1 MGASESRVAQLDS
14 LRALAVG
21 GVLYAHFVPAGHPLA
36 ALHVLPW
43 GALGVQLFFVL
54 SGFLITGILLSCK
67 RGIESGQ
74 QSLGFSLRRFYA
86 RRTLRI
92 FPAYYLTLALTA
104 TTLWPVVRET
114 LPWHL
119 AYASNF
125 YLASLGS
132 WREPISPLWTL
143 SVEEQFYLLWP
154 PVVLLVPRRWLPRVV
169 LGVVAAAPLFRM
181 ATWLAGAPD
190 LWRVVLLPSCMDA
203 LGLGALLACL
213 RDDPARDGV
222 RRALARSGLLAALP
236 LYALLVQLGAARGGA
251 PLDARVAEGTLSAL
265 ACLWAVDGAVRG
277 FGGLAGRALDA
288 RALRSMGRI
297 SYGIYLFHPFTP
309 RLLGE
314 FIGPP
319 HLEPG
324 SHLAIVAQVALTLAL
339 AALSWRYLEGPIN
352 ARKERFPYRRAGI
365 PTVQGGLG
373 AASPGGS
380 P

>member
-1 MGASESRVAQLDS
+1 MGPPQSRVAQLDS

-21 GVLYAHFVPAGHPLA
+21 GVLYAHFVPDAHPLA
-36 ALHVLPW
+36 ALHLLPW

-54 SGFLITGILLSCK
+54 SGFLITGILLACK
-67 RGIESGQ
+67 TEVETGQ
-74 QSLGFSLRRFYA
+74 QSVGFSLRQFYA
-86 RRTLRI
+86 RRFLRI

-104 TTLWPVVRET
+104 ATLWPVVRET

-125 YLASLGS
+125 YLVNLGD
-132 WREPISPLWTL
+132 WRAPISPLWTL

-154 PVVLLVPRRWLPRVV
+154 PVVMLVPRRWLPRVV

-190 LWRVVLLPSCMDA
+190 IWRVVLLPSCMDA

-213 RDDPARDGV
+213 RSDPARDAT

-236 LYALLVQLGAARGGA
+236 IYALLVQLGAARGGE
-251 PLDARVAEGTLSAL
+251 PLDARIAEGTLSAL
-265 ACLWAVDGAVRG
+265 ACLWVVDAALRG
-277 FGGLAGRALDA
+277 FGGLAGRALDSG
-288 RALRSMGRI
+288 ALRSVGRI
-297 SYGIYLFHPFTP
+297 SYGIYLFHPFAP
-309 RLLGE
+309 RLLDE
-314 FIGPP
+314 IVGPAG
-319 HLEPG
+319 LEPG
-324 SHLAIVAQVALTLAL
+324 GHAAIVAKVALTLSL
-339 AALSWRYLEGPIN
+339 AALSWRYVESPIN

-365 PTVQGGLG
+365 PIVPGRLG
-373 AASPGGS
+373 AARPGGS